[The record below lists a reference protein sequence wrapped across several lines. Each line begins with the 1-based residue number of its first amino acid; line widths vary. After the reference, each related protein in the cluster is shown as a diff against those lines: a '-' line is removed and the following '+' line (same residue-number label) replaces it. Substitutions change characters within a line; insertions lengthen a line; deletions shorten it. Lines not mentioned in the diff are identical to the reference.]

1 MTKVR
6 APARRPYAT
15 LSLMPTPQP
24 RAIYDALRATV
35 IGQDEALREVSVAL
49 VKHLGG
55 HPAPN
60 ILIVGN
66 SGTGKTTLMKAVER
80 WLAAGPDTAQLA
92 NLIRINA
99 NVLAEEHAGYGRA
112 VLARLWANARRK
124 LGAAASAETV
134 REAVERGIVFIDE
147 VDKIRA
153 QVGETPNIRGIVA
166 QEALLTLMENENIEF
181 QPPEPGLAPI
191 TMNSSRMLF
200 VAGGAFEDLYDSVLR
215 RALTGTDQPP
225 LRPRVVVSSSG
236 EVREELPFHLRDF
249 LRYDDLFQ
257 YGMTP
262 QFLSRFESI
271 IVLNDLVEEQLARIF
286 VEPDGSIFRVS
297 RDYFRQFD
305 IDLQITR
312 AAVRAIAWEASRHKR
327 LGARALKE
335 IFRKVIRD
343 LEFAPAADAA
353 ARRQPR
359 ADDRRRHV
367 RARARAGRDGKETI
381 TRLVL
386 RSPFSV
392 LRSPFSVRCSPCSLF
407 SVPLLAAGGCLLE
420 FRSRAEDWGATDRE
434 PSENGERRTENLPA
448 RLAER
453 SYCWATQARPF
464 HDSHRDHREGEG
476 VDEAGARRR
485 PRGARRSRRGA
496 SRRRRRR

>member
-1 MTKVR
+1 M
-6 APARRPYAT
+6 PA
-15 LSLMPTPQP
+15 PQP

-35 IGQDEALREVSVAL
+35 IGQDEALREVSVAI

-60 ILIVGN
+60 ILIIGN

-80 WLAAGPDTAQLA
+80 WLAAGPETAQLA

-112 VLARLWANARRK
+112 VLTRLWTNARRM
-124 LGAAASAETV
+124 LGASASAETI

-153 QVGETPNIRGIVA
+153 HVGDAPNVRGIIA

-181 QPPEPGLAPI
+181 QPPEAGLGPVA
-191 TMNSSRMLF
+191 MNSSRMLF
-200 VAGGAFEDLYDSVLR
+200 VAGGAFEDLYDAVLR
-215 RALTGTDQPP
+215 RALAGADNPP

-249 LRYDDLFQ
+249 LRYDDLFR

-271 IVLNDLVEEQLARIF
+271 IVLNDLVEDQLARIF
-286 VEPDGSIFRVS
+286 VEPEGSIFRLS
-297 RDYFRQFD
+297 RDYFREFD

-343 LEFAPAADAA
+343 LEFAPSVAPAADGK
-353 ARRQPR
+353 RVLTIEES
-359 ADDRRRHV
+359 HV
-367 RARARAGRDGKETI
+367 RAALEPAE
-381 TRLVL
+381 
-386 RSPFSV
+386 
-392 LRSPFSVRCSPCSLF
+392 
-407 SVPLLAAGGCLLE
+407 LAK
-420 FRSRAEDWGATDRE
+420 
-434 PSENGERRTENLPA
+434 RR
-448 RLAER
+448 
-453 SYCWATQARPF
+453 
-464 HDSHRDHREGEG
+464 
-476 VDEAGARRR
+476 
-485 PRGARRSRRGA
+485 
-496 SRRRRRR
+496 